1 MDDFAIVAKTRV
13 IIVFG
18 RSSGFVNSVNGDV
31 ILSEVECQWVIGIG
45 DINGDGIVISSFRI
59 ISVALNLSSN
69 IFADSL

>member
-45 DINGDGIVISSFRI
+45 DINGDGIDDF
-59 ISVALNLSSN
+59 ALG
-69 IFADSL
+69 